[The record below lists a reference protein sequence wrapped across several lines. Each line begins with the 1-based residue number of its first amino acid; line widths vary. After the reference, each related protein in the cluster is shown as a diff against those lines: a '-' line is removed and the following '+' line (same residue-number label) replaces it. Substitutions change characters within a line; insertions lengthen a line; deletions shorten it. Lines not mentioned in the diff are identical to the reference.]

1 MNMNDIEQ
9 IKLNEYIK
17 NIETHDI
24 TIINGLKSSGKY
36 QLMMQLINILEN
48 TYKKKTLYLNCNE
61 IYCLKDFEN
70 IENAENINDDLSYL
84 DEINKNI
91 DDEKY
96 DFVFI
101 NEITKFKDFAS
112 IFGCFLNRYD
122 FKLILTGT
130 QTESLMIANS
140 YYFENETYQINM
152 DRSVKECYENAK
164 REENNKELSFQ
175 NYIDKYI
182 VDNIYQAH
190 ENFEGERAYPP
201 ELTEIYSYE
210 QLKQEIYDILISKNI
225 VKIEEIDLSRINTD
239 VDDVVFGYKTE
250 LSIIVCVLCNQIK
263 LAF

>member
-1 MNMNDIEQ
+1 MNNIEQ

-17 NIETHDI
+17 NIETHDV
-24 TIINGLKSSGKY
+24 TIINGLKGSGKY
-36 QLMMQLINILEN
+36 QLMVQLINILEN

-61 IYCLKDFEN
+61 INCLKNFGN
-70 IENAENINDDLSYL
+70 IESIDNVLKYL
-84 DEINKNI
+84 DEINKNT
-91 DDEKY
+91 DEEKY

-101 NEITKFKDFAS
+101 NEITKFKDFAPL
-112 IFGCFLNRYD
+112 FECFSNRYD

-130 QTESLMIANS
+130 QTESLMIANN
-140 YYFENETYQINM
+140 YYFEDETYQINM
-152 DRSVKECYENAK
+152 DTSVKECYENTK
-164 REENNKELSFQ
+164 MEENNKELSLQ
-175 NYIDKYI
+175 QYIDKYI
-182 VDNIYQAH
+182 VDNIYYAH
-190 ENFEGERAYPP
+190 EKFEGEKAYPP
-201 ELTEIYSYE
+201 ELTELYSYE